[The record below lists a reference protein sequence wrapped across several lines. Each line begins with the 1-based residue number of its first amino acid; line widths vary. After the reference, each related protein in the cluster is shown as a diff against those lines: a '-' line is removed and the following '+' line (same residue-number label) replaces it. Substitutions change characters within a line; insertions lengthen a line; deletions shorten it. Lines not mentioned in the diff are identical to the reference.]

1 MTVGHAGPVR
11 VVFVVVDALP
21 HRWVRPQATPTIH
34 RLGVEGAVAPAGW
47 RGVLSSNTYPNHASF
62 VTGVGPEGHRMW
74 VNQVVVD
81 GVPVPASEVGPGVPT
96 LFDRCAAGG
105 RSSALVVGDQHLV
118 GVMGGRGADVH
129 WPPAGRLP
137 DGVTRSAFGYARDI
151 EVLAAVDR
159 LDATDA
165 DLLVV
170 QLDETDTAAHLHG
183 PDGEAA
189 REQYTATDAV
199 LGELVARLEDR
210 WDDTVVIVVSDHEQ
224 ELVTNTEPVT
234 LALDLAAHDVVVV
247 EEGAVGLV
255 VGPIDIALVEAV
267 DGVAEV
273 VQVPD
278 GLMVFSEPGRMIAG
292 GPLPL
297 LGIHG
302 SRRTLTQVAVVGG
315 GHPSVAGVAAVVDGA
330 PRVGTEWSPVIAGLL
345 QLG

>member
-1 MTVGHAGPVR
+1 MR

-21 HRWVRPQATPTIH
+21 HRWVRPDVTPTIH
-34 RLGVEGAVAPAGW
+34 RLGEQGAVAPSGW

-62 VTGVGPEGHRMW
+62 VTGVGPEAHRMW

-81 GVPVPASEVGPGVPT
+81 GAPVPASEVGPGVPT
-96 LFDRCAAGG
+96 LFDRCATGG
-105 RSSALVVGDQHLV
+105 RSSALIVGDQHLV

-129 WPPAGRLP
+129 WPLDGRLA
-137 DGVTRSAFGYARDI
+137 DGVERSVFGYARDA

-159 LDATDA
+159 LDAIDA

-183 PDGEAA
+183 PDSDGA
-189 REQYTATDAV
+189 REQYTASDAV
-199 LGELVARLEDR
+199 LGELIARLEDR

-224 ELVTNTEPVT
+224 ELVTSAEPVT
-234 LALDLAAHDVVVV
+234 LAHDLAAHDVEVV

-255 VGPIDIALVEAV
+255 IGAVDPSVVDAV
-267 DGVAEV
+267 DGIGEV
-273 VQVPD
+273 VRVPD
-278 GLMVFSEPGRMIAG
+278 ALMAFSEPGRMIAG

-297 LGIHG
+297 KGIHG

-315 GHPSVAGVAAVVDGA
+315 GHPAVAGLAATVGGE
-330 PRVGTEWSPVIAGLL
+330 PRVGTAWCALIAGLL
-345 QLG
+345 GLG